1 MNHTQIAIVGGG
13 VVGLAI
19 GWQLARRGHATTVF
33 ERQHIGCGASG
44 VAGGMLA
51 AQAEAEPGEEI
62 LHQLLLQSQR
72 MWPTFAQD
80 LELASTTTIGYRR
93 EGTLL
98 VAVNRDEQERLKSH
112 HQYQQSL
119 GLNLTWLSGY
129 EVRQREPFLSR
140 QIVGA
145 LYSPEDHQVDNR
157 LLLQALKTAF
167 LQSGGI
173 LQEQCLVDA
182 LLIKADQIYG
192 LRHQDQEW
200 FADSIVLATAAWP
213 HLIRNLNPYV
223 DLPIRPCKGQILTVQ
238 MPPQQILT
246 EHVIWGEDVYL
257 IPRRDG
263 RLLIGATVEEK
274 GYDPDLTVGGMLD
287 LLQKA
292 WEILPGLYDM
302 PIRETQVGFRPRS
315 PDDAPIL
322 GATPLKGLYLATG
335 HHRNGILL
343 APLLAQAITQL
354 LEAGS
359 LPPACQA
366 FTLDRFQTSGPPDPD
381 LTL

>member
-1 MNHTQIAIVGGG
+1 MRIAIVGGG

-19 GWQLARRGHATTVF
+19 GWQLARRGYSTTVF
-33 ERQHIGCGASG
+33 ERKHIGCGASG

-51 AQAEAEPGEEI
+51 AQAEAEPGEEA

-80 LELASTTTIGYRR
+80 LELASSSAIGYRR

-98 VAVNRDEQERLKSH
+98 VAVNRDEQERLKAH

-129 EVRQREPFLSR
+129 EVRQREPYLSR

-167 LQSGGI
+167 LQAGGI
-173 LQEQCLVDA
+173 LREQCLVEA
-182 LLIKADQIYG
+182 LLIKDDQIYG
-192 LRHQDQEW
+192 LRNQDQEW
-200 FADSIVLATAAWP
+200 SAEFVILATAAWP
-213 HLIRNLNPYV
+213 HLIHNLNPYV

-238 MPPQQILT
+238 MPPHQILT
-246 EHVIWGEDVYL
+246 AHVIWGEDVYL
-257 IPRRDG
+257 IPRGDG

-274 GYDPDLTVGGMLD
+274 GYDPDLTVGGVLD

-322 GATPLKGLYLATG
+322 GPTPLKGLYLATG

-343 APLLAQAITQL
+343 APLLAQAITPGR
-354 LEAGS
+354 GS
-359 LPPACQA
+359 GGLPPGCQS
-366 FTLDRFQTSGPPDPD
+366 FTLDRFHTSGFPDPA

>member
-1 MNHTQIAIVGGG
+1 MDSMRIAIVGGG

-19 GWQLARRGHATTVF
+19 GWQLARRGYPTTVF
-33 ERQHIGCGASG
+33 ERKHTGSGASG

-51 AQAEAEPGEEI
+51 AQAEAEPGEEA

-72 MWPTFAQD
+72 LWPTFAQD
-80 LELASTTTIGYRR
+80 LERASSSPLGYRS

-129 EVRQREPFLSR
+129 EVRQREPYLSR

-157 LLLQALKTAF
+157 LLLQALNTAF
-167 LQSGGI
+167 LQSGGV
-173 LQEQCLVDA
+173 LKEQCLVEA
-182 LLIKADQIYG
+182 LLIKNDQIYG
-192 LRHQDQEW
+192 LRNEDQEW
-200 FADSIVLATAAWP
+200 FADAIVLATAAWP
-213 HLIRNLNPYV
+213 HLISNLNPYL

-274 GYDPDLTVGGMLD
+274 GYDPDLTVGGVLE

-322 GATPLKGLYLATG
+322 GPTPLKGLYLATG

-343 APLLAQAITQL
+343 TPLLAQAITQL
-354 LEAGS
+354 LEEGN
-359 LPPACQA
+359 LPTLCQP
-366 FTLDRFQTSGPPDPD
+366 FTLARFQSSQPPVPQ
-381 LTL
+381 LAP